1 MWVLELGE
9 GGGERKMELRGRV
22 VADVPGTHVS
32 GCVGETVR
40 AQKQPLAHGPQLSSS
55 ERDVFR
61 LAAIYSMAYV
71 PPREAWE
78 AGS

>member
-1 MWVLELGE
+1 MWVLKLGE
-9 GGGERKMELRGRV
+9 GGGERKMELRGWV

-40 AQKQPLAHGPQLSSS
+40 VQKQPLAHGPQLSSS
-55 ERDVFR
+55 DRYVFR
-61 LAAIYSMAYV
+61 LAAIYSMACV